1 MVADTGIFIEHL
13 RAKDKLSTILYKIS
27 ESADIYVSAVTVY
40 ELYMG
45 ATTADKRKDVMAIT
59 ENFTVLPFTD
69 AIAQKAAELYH
80 KLRLNNQMIEFR
92 DIFIG
97 ATCIIHELPIVTHN
111 KKHFKRID
119 GLKILHSDIL

>member
-13 RAKDKLSTILYKIS
+13 RAKDKLSTNLYKIS
-27 ESADIYVSAVTVY
+27 ESTDIYISAVTLY

-45 ATTADKRKDVMAIT
+45 ATTKDKEKDVRNIT

-69 AIAQKAAELYH
+69 TVAQKAAELYH
-80 KLRLNNQMIEFR
+80 KLRLSNQMIEFR
-92 DIFIG
+92 DIFIA
-97 ATCIIHELPIVTHN
+97 ATCIVHELPIVTLN

-119 GLKILHSDIL
+119 GLKILR

>member
-13 RAKDKLSTILYKIS
+13 RAKDKLSTTLYKIS
-27 ESADIYVSAVTVY
+27 ENIDVYISAVTLY

-45 ATTADKRKDVMAIT
+45 ATTKDKEKDVRNIT

-69 AIAQKAAELYH
+69 TVAQKAAELYH
-80 KLRLNNQMIEFR
+80 KLRLSNQMIEFR
-92 DIFIG
+92 DIFIA
-97 ATCIIHELPIVTHN
+97 ATCIVHELPIVTLN

-119 GLKILHSDIL
+119 GLKILR